1 MKPRHIGLAMVIAVS
16 FLAGA
21 LVPMVSSQSQASK
34 YLEVDYMKVERGN
47 NQDIAV
53 QNNRV

>member
-34 YLEVDYMKVERGN
+34 YLEVDYMKVEPGN

-53 QNNRV
+53 QNNRA